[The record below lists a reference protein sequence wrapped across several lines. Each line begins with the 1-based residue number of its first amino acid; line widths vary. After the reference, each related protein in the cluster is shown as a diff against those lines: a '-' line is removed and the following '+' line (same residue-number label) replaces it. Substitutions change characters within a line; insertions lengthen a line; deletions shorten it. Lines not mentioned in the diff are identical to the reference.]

1 MFSISVKSPL
11 PYAITRYLLPW
22 EGTVLATRR
31 HPVTIAGPLLAALG
45 GILAAMLLSTI
56 AIHNGV
62 GQEVVW
68 GLWVVLALWAGW
80 KYANWRAT
88 YFVVTEKRLV
98 LYSGVFTKTVGMM
111 PMSKVTDH
119 RVLKTPLDRLF
130 NCATFLMET
139 AGPDQALR
147 QVSWLPYADQL
158 ELELLAL
165 LFPDPHPDDGV
176 PAGDESSGPDHGY

>member
-1 MFSISVKSPL
+1 MFSVSVKGPL
-11 PYAITRYLLPW
+11 PLAITRHLLPW
-22 EGTVLATRR
+22 EATVLATRR
-31 HPVTIAGPLLAALG
+31 HPVTIAGPLIAGLAGALV
-45 GILAAMLLSTI
+45 ALLLTAI

-68 GLWVVLALWAGW
+68 ALWLILAGWAVW

-98 LYSGVFTKTVGMM
+98 LYSGVLTKTVGMM

-119 RVLKTPLDRLF
+119 RVMKTPLDRLF

-147 QVSWLPYADQL
+147 QVTWLPYADQL

-165 LFPDPHPDDGV
+165 LFPNPDHDESASDGGG
-176 PAGDESSGPDHGY
+176 PAGPDPGF